1 MSTDHVV
8 RICALLLS
16 LASWQVSWS
25 QSVLQAVSTP
35 PASDPQ
41 AVTLASAAIAALTG
55 GNVIQ
60 DVTLTGDVVSGT
72 DSGTATLKAMPH
84 GESRMDLVISEG
96 TRSEVRDAQT
106 GVQLRRWVN
115 PNGTSGY
122 FAALNCWT
130 DAAWFFPALG
140 SLAGGPN
147 IVLSYIG

>member
-1 MSTDHVV
+1 MSTDHLV

-16 LASWQVSWS
+16 VASWQVSWS
-25 QSVLQAVSTP
+25 QSALQAVSTP

-41 AVTLASAAIAALTG
+41 AVTLANAAIAALTG

-60 DVTLTGDVVSGT
+60 DVTLTGNVVSGT
-72 DSGTATLKAMPH
+72 DSGTATLKAMPQ

-106 GVQLRRWVN
+106 GVQLGRWVN

-122 FAALNCWT
+122 FAALNCRT

-140 SLAGGPN
+140 
-147 IVLSYIG
+147 